1 MSIDDPAEERLVVA
15 LTRRGD
21 PQLLEL
27 VVDQL
32 VDVVGLG
39 LVGERERQA
48 LGQHDELRADGVRLE
63 PGHHERL
70 AALAGGD
77 ESVGADRGRDV
88 VIRQENGQAGDVAVG
103 AVGVAGPHGELLG
116 RALAVEDGPLGIE
129 VDADDFG
136 QLGGVV
142 VGRAGFDPAV
152 QRLVELAAR
161 LEPLAAGV
169 IDGARRLREQGAVR
183 GHGQVDPAPDHLA
196 GQAEVVA
203 FGVEAEERDA
213 KAVLAPRRPVAAS
226 GVAAGPH
233 ENRHD
238 VEPEA
243 ERRLHRRLRDLHRH
257 GDRLAAVGDRKR
269 RRAVGRR
276 VEDRADAPAAAWRR
290 PA

>member
-1 MSIDDPAEERLVVA
+1 MSSDGPAEERLVVA
-15 LTRRGD
+15 LARGRD

-48 LGQHDELRADGVRLE
+48 LGQDDELRADGVGLE

-77 ESVGADRGRDV
+77 EPVGADRRRDV
-88 VIRQENGQAGDVAVG
+88 VVGQEDGQAGHVAVG

-116 RALAVEDGPLGIE
+116 RALAVEDGLLGIE
-129 VDADDFG
+129 VDAHDLG
-136 QLGGVV
+136 QLGDVV
-142 VGRAGFDPAV
+142 VGRAGLDPAV
-152 QRLVELAAR
+152 ERLVELAVG

-169 IDGARRLREQGAVR
+169 LDGAGRLLEHGAVGR
-183 GHGQVDPAPDHLA
+183 DGQVDPAADHLA

-203 FGVEAEERDA
+203 LGVEAEERDA
-213 KAVLAPRRPVAAS
+213 EAVLAPGRPVAAP

-233 ENRHD
+233 EDRHD

-243 ERRLHRRLRDLHRH
+243 ERRLDGRLRDLHRH
-257 GDRLAAVGDRKR
+257 GDRSCR
-269 RRAVGRR
+269 RRRPSSV
-276 VEDRADAPAAAWRR
+276 VAPSAAG
-290 PA
+290 